1 MKKPIDVS
9 KDDSLNIKLIS
20 DRLDWLEEKFELEE
34 KSKFKKLGA
43 WGGIAALVISVFVG
57 GLEIGDKTIGESRR
71 KNEAKLEKVSN
82 SIEKLSRYSQ
92 EIVSLMANGKGN
104 ELNLRVPQITS
115 ERSRI
120 LAEID
125 VVLGDVW
132 VKLDTTTLINLSSEY
147 GAVLRY
153 KDSLVYAERAVEK
166 AETLLLQIESRRY
179 LGKILNTPSLV
190 YDKNRAR
197 NTFQDALSLAADDTL
212 PKQQLLSLRYG
223 IYGEWIR
230 SESANGDCKY
240 IKKLTDEYLKFIS
253 ENPIPGQRL
262 NIKSLKTSF
271 EASSKCKLY

>member
-9 KDDSLNIKLIS
+9 KDHSLNIKLIS
-20 DRLDWLEEKFELEE
+20 DRLDWLEEKFELGE

-57 GLEIGDKTIGESRR
+57 GLEISDKTIGESRR

-104 ELNLRVPQITS
+104 ELNLRIGQITS

-125 VVLGDVW
+125 TVLGDVW

-153 KDSLVYAERAVEK
+153 KDSLAYAERAVEK

-230 SESANGDCKY
+230 TESVNGDCAY
-240 IKKLTDEYLKFIS
+240 IKKLTDEYLEFIS
-253 ENPIPGQRL
+253 ENPIPGQKL
-262 NIKSLKTSF
+262 NIKSLKISF
-271 EASSKCKLY
+271 EASSKCKLN